1 MADNPTDRPYAKT
14 GLEAATQRGT
24 SRYAKAIPIV
34 TQENMRH
41 EVLPTASA
49 EAAKRLAQGRVNG
62 SISKANARSKYLQ
75 FLKEEFVKA
84 KKAYQ
89 NVP

>member
-14 GLEAATQRGT
+14 ALEASVVRGQ
-24 SRYAKAIPIV
+24 SRYAKANPIV

-41 EVLPTASA
+41 EVLPTA
-49 EAAKRLAQGRVNG
+49 AAIASIRLAQGRLNG
-62 SISKANARSKYLQ
+62 TITKANSFKQYHI

-84 KKAYQ
+84 KKEYK

>member
-1 MADNPTDRPYAKT
+1 MADNPIDRPYAKVN
-14 GLEAATQRGT
+14 LEQATVRGQ

-41 EVLPTASA
+41 EVLPIAAA
-49 EAAKRLAQGRVNG
+49 EAAKRLAQGRLNG
-62 SISKANARSKYLQ
+62 TIPKSAAFKTYHE
-75 FLKEEFVKA
+75 FLKQEFVKA
-84 KKAYQ
+84 KKQYQ